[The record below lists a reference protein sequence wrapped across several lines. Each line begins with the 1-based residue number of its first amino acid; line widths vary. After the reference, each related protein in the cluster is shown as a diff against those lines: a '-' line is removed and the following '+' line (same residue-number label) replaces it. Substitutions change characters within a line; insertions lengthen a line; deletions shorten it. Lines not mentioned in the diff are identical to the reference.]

1 MNSVDGNKDLQ
12 AREFIQEI
20 KCFWQLPMFLFCF
33 PQIPAI
39 MIILLNVVFHLH
51 ALVVI
56 DYEPAIWEKALRHPR
71 MGGCIV
77 RGDG

>member
-1 MNSVDGNKDLQ
+1 MIYLTGDTHG
-12 AREFIQEI
+12 RFER
-20 KCFWQLPMFLFCF
+20 MFLFCF

-77 RGDG
+77 QGDG